1 MLAQLR
7 QQLEESPTR
16 TLFVL
21 VGDYEVVEELAP
33 VAGHRNAE
41 ARLAPTSAGRHES
54 KASFQLSTEGLKRPG
69 GAGRKVLAL
78 ESPNITFGP

>member
-54 KASFQLSTEGLKRPG
+54 KASFRGTEAPR